1 MYSMTT
7 KTQRRPD
14 GRTKLIRVGA
24 AVEAVGTA
32 LAIRTN
38 NQSRRRNS
46 DGAMPIAGKIGVE
59 NDLAT
64 RLIAR
69 DSRAMEELFDQMAGR
84 AFGLAYRIL
93 DDGPAAEDVVQDVFT
108 WIWDHP
114 EKLDPARG
122 TIEGLLLTLTH
133 RRSIDSLRSIRRRSR
148 LPNSSLDGSNT
159 VEAAEL
165 VDEVQRNL
173 DASAVRTAIENLP
186 AEQSRVVELAYFG
199 GMTHKEISLQTDLP
213 LGTVKGRL
221 RLALGTLRKAFGL
234 PGTRSSMSDI
244 QSDSGGAS

>member
-1 MYSMTT
+1 MTT
-7 KTQRRPD
+7 KTQRRSD
-14 GRTKLIRVGA
+14 ERTKLFRVGA
-24 AVEAVGTA
+24 AGEAAGTA

-38 NQSRRRNS
+38 NQSIRRNS
-46 DGAMPIAGKIGVE
+46 DGAMLTAGDVGSHSNVT
-59 NDLAT
+59 T

-114 EKLDPARG
+114 EKLDPTRG

-133 RRSIDSLRSIRRRSR
+133 RRSIDALRSMKRRSQ
-148 LPNSSLDGSNT
+148 LPNSSTPGPIAF
-159 VEAAEL
+159 EAAEM

-173 DASAVRTAIENLP
+173 DALAVRSAIEDLP
-186 AEQSRVVELAYFG
+186 SEQYSVVELAYFG
-199 GMTHKEISLQTDLP
+199 GMTHREISLQTDLP
-213 LGTVKGRL
+213 LGTVKSRL

-234 PGTRSSMSDI
+234 PGTKSSMSDI
-244 QSDSGGAS
+244 QSKSGGAS